1 MIPAG
6 IMGKSEKN
14 DDRDFEKQNC
24 LLLLKEPPESISF
37 SKMPTS

>member
-14 DDRDFEKQNC
+14 DDRHFEKQNC
-24 LLLLKEPPESISF
+24 LLLFKEPPESISF